1 MHPDKLLTP
10 ETWARA
16 KAHFEKVLESVQ
28 AGLPADT
35 PSFEIEIT
43 RKNGTRVWLD
53 TTYSLVY
60 DQGGNVVAIQGSN
73 RDISE
78 RKKAQQ
84 ELQSREEQYRIL
96 AENISDS
103 VWVMDPHA
111 FKFKYVSP
119 SSEAMAG
126 YTAEEILAMHPDQ
139 LLTPE
144 TWAKAKAN
152 FERVLQA
159 SQAGL
164 SVETPPFEI
173 EIIRKDGTSGWGET
187 TYSLIYDE
195 GNIVAIQGSNRDI
208 TERKKA
214 QQELQESEGKYRNI
228 FENAPFGI
236 FHATL
241 TGKLVDVNPMMA
253 RTFGYASPDDLIAA
267 SSADLESLVHGEPDS
282 RPTLLKD
289 VLPASGWCKYEKPF
303 RCKDGRIITA
313 NLALRRIPYPT
324 KSGAELEGFV
334 EDITDLKLYQEQL
347 KEKLNEI
354 KKLKEQFEKD
364 NVFLREEVKLLFEH
378 NDIVGESSALNRV
391 LVKAEQVAPTDSIV
405 LIHGETGTGKELL
418 ARAIH
423 NLSKRKDRTLIT
435 VNCAS
440 LPPSLIESEL
450 FGHEKGAYTGALTKM
465 IGRFETADGSS
476 LFLDEIGE
484 LPYELQ
490 GKLLRVIEL
499 GRFERLGS
507 AKTIQVDVRLI
518 AATNRDLAQ
527 DVKEGKFRKDLFYRL
542 NVFPIELPPLR
553 ERVEDIPALVWAF
566 VGQFEKKL
574 GKRIESIS
582 QKDIEA
588 LKRYSWPGNIR
599 ELKNVIEHAMI
610 VSGKTLHLRPPMTP
624 VQDSSELYTLEEYE
638 RRYILRVLERTHWRI
653 SGKNGAA
660 KMLGVKRTTLHSM
673 LKKLG
678 ITRPD

>member
-1 MHPDKLLTP
+1 
-10 ETWARA
+10 
-16 KAHFEKVLESVQ
+16 
-28 AGLPADT
+28 
-35 PSFEIEIT
+35 
-43 RKNGTRVWLD
+43 
-53 TTYSLVY
+53 
-60 DQGGNVVAIQGSN
+60 
-73 RDISE
+73 
-78 RKKAQQ
+78 
-84 ELQSREEQYRIL
+84 
-96 AENISDS
+96 
-103 VWVMDPHA
+103 
-111 FKFKYVSP
+111 
-119 SSEAMAG
+119 
-126 YTAEEILAMHPDQ
+126 
-139 LLTPE
+139 
-144 TWAKAKAN
+144 
-152 FERVLQA
+152 
-159 SQAGL
+159 
-164 SVETPPFEI
+164 
-173 EIIRKDGTSGWGET
+173 
-187 TYSLIYDE
+187 
-195 GNIVAIQGSNRDI
+195 
-208 TERKKA
+208 
-214 QQELQESEGKYRNI
+214 
-228 FENAPFGI
+228 
-236 FHATL
+236 
-241 TGKLVDVNPMMA
+241 
-253 RTFGYASPDDLIAA
+253 
-267 SSADLESLVHGEPDS
+267 
-282 RPTLLKD
+282 
-289 VLPASGWCKYEKPF
+289 
-303 RCKDGRIITA
+303 
-313 NLALRRIPYPT
+313 
-324 KSGAELEGFV
+324 
-334 EDITDLKLYQEQL
+334 
-347 KEKLNEI
+347 
-354 KKLKEQFEKD
+354 
-364 NVFLREEVKLLFEH
+364 
-378 NDIVGESSALNRV
+378 
-391 LVKAEQVAPTDSIV
+391 
-405 LIHGETGTGKELL
+405 
-418 ARAIH
+418 
-423 NLSKRKDRTLIT
+423 
-435 VNCAS
+435 
-440 LPPSLIESEL
+440 
-450 FGHEKGAYTGALTKM
+450 M